1 MDYEKIKNDKF
12 SFIYFSLDGCNVCTA
27 TKPKVEELSK
37 KYKESSFNYINL
49 NMHEETKGYFMIF
62 TVPAL
67 LVYSEGKEL
76 LRVARFFNFKEIEEK
91 LDRYFEAIRGEN

>member
-12 SFIYFSLDGCNVCTA
+12 SFIYFSLDGCSVCTA
-27 TKPKVEELSK
+27 TKPKAEELSK

-49 NMHEETKGYFMIF
+49 NMHEEAKGYFMIF

-67 LVYSEGKEL
+67 LVYSEGKEI

-91 LDRYFEAIRGEN
+91 LDRYYEAIKGE